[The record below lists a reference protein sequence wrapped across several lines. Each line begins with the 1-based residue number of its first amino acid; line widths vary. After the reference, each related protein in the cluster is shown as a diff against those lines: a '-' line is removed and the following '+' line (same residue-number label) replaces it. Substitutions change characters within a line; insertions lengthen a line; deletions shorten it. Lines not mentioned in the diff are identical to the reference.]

1 MKSNIEQIREVM
13 NQKISDKLMT
23 PVRREKLTTILSLF
37 NKTLEI
43 PKGCDTSMSLM
54 ADRVNQKQI
63 VHFTFD
69 IPLDDVIPLLQRWN
83 AWKNAYKYRKR

>member
-1 MKSNIEQIREVM
+1 M
-13 NQKISDKLMT
+13 NQKISNKLMT
-23 PVRREKLTTILSLF
+23 PARREKLTAILSLF

-54 ADRVNQKQI
+54 ADQVNQKQI

-69 IPLDDVIPLLQRWN
+69 IPLDDVIPLIQRWN
-83 AWKNAYKYRKR
+83 GWKNAYKYRKR